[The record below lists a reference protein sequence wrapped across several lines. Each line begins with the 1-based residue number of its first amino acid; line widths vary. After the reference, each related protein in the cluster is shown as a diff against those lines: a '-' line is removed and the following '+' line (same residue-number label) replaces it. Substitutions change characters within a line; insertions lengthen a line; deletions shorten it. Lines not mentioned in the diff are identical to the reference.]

1 MYIQANLP
9 EDYGAFKAIQR
20 QNFPFNKSFEHFIIT
35 LSNLQDALGYD
46 IYDTI
51 GFVESNLVFIG
62 VEPRK
67 DNTKMCT
74 SFRFKTFDSTII
86 NFYEKSPLNNKL
98 TTILICRLI
107 ISLSEVYNTSLN
119 NMSYLLRKLQSEIQT
134 PIQYPNLQQTQ
145 PLQYAHP
152 QPVAVVPTPM
162 QQLPVSEVPQA
173 PVTSVTPVSEF
184 TSVSESYSEE
194 IPVET
199 SEVNRTSESSESLP
213 QIKTTKKL
221 VEPRSTSKRV
231 SESKKTITEA
241 PFAKPVATSPDV
253 DALSKRASKLAKK
266 IEETKAKPGTNITT
280 NPLLADFL

>member
-134 PIQYPNLQQTQ
+134 PIQYPNLQQVQ
-145 PLQYAHP
+145 PLQYVNT
-152 QPVAVVPTPM
+152 QQVVPAPM
-162 QQLPVSEVPQA
+162 PQLPVSEVPQA

-184 TSVSESYSEE
+184 PSVSEAYSEE

-199 SEVNRTSESSESLP
+199 SEVNSTSESSETMP

-221 VEPRSTSKRV
+221 VEPRSTHKRV
-231 SESKKTITEA
+231 SESKKTTTEA

>member
-145 PLQYAHP
+145 PIQYAHP
-152 QPVAVVPTPM
+152 QQVAVVPTQM

-199 SEVNRTSESSESLP
+199 SEVNSTSESSESLP

-231 SESKKTITEA
+231 SESKKTTTEA

>member
-145 PLQYAHP
+145 PIQYIHT
-152 QPVAVVPTPM
+152 QPIVPTQM
-162 QQLPVSEVPQA
+162 QQLPVSEVPQV
-173 PVTSVTPVSEF
+173 PVTSVTPASAF
-184 TSVSESYSEE
+184 MSVSESHSEI

-199 SEVNRTSESSESLP
+199 SEVNSTSESSESLP

-231 SESKKTITEA
+231 SESKKTTTEA

>member
-231 SESKKTITEA
+231 SESKNTITEA

>member
-134 PIQYPNLQQTQ
+134 PVQYPNLQQTQ
-145 PLQYAHP
+145 PIQYIHT
-152 QPVAVVPTPM
+152 QPIAPTPM
-162 QQLPVSEVPQA
+162 QQLPISEVPHTT
-173 PVTSVTPVSEF
+173 VTSVTPVSEF

-199 SEVNRTSESSESLP
+199 SEVNSTSESSETLP

-221 VEPRSTSKRV
+221 VEPRSTHKRV
-231 SESKKTITEA
+231 SEPKKTTTEA

-266 IEETKAKPGTNITT
+266 IEETKTKPGTNITT

>member
-199 SEVNRTSESSESLP
+199 SEVNSTSESSESLP

-231 SESKKTITEA
+231 SESKKTTTEA

>member
-134 PIQYPNLQQTQ
+134 PVQYPNLQQTQ
-145 PLQYAHP
+145 PIQYAHP

-162 QQLPVSEVPQA
+162 QQLPVSEVPQV
-173 PVTSVTPVSEF
+173 PVTSVTPASAF
-184 TSVSESYSEE
+184 MSVSESHSEI

-199 SEVNRTSESSESLP
+199 SEVNSTSESSESLP

-221 VEPRSTSKRV
+221 VEPRSISKRV

>member
-199 SEVNRTSESSESLP
+199 SEVNRTSESSESLL

>member
-46 IYDTI
+46 IYDMI

>member
-145 PLQYAHP
+145 PIQYVHT
-152 QPVAVVPTPM
+152 QPIAQTPM
-162 QQLPVSEVPQA
+162 QQLPISEVPHTT
-173 PVTSVTPVSEF
+173 VTSVTPASAF
-184 TSVSESYSEE
+184 MSVSESHSEI

-199 SEVNRTSESSESLP
+199 SEVNSTSESSESLP

-231 SESKKTITEA
+231 SESKKTTTEA

>member
-20 QNFPFNKSFEHFIIT
+20 RNFPFNKSFEHFIIT

-134 PIQYPNLQQTQ
+134 PVQYPNLQQTQ
-145 PLQYAHP
+145 PIQYAHP

-162 QQLPVSEVPQA
+162 QQLPVSEVPQV
-173 PVTSVTPVSEF
+173 PVTSVTPASAF
-184 TSVSESYSEE
+184 MSVSESHSEI

-199 SEVNRTSESSESLP
+199 SEVNSTSESSESLP

-231 SESKKTITEA
+231 SESKKTTTEA

>member
-199 SEVNRTSESSESLP
+199 SEVNSTSESSESLP

-231 SESKKTITEA
+231 SESKTTTTEA

>member
-221 VEPRSTSKRV
+221 VEQRSTSKRV

>member
-199 SEVNRTSESSESLP
+199 SEVNSTSESSESLP

>member
-231 SESKKTITEA
+231 SESKKTTTEA

>member
-145 PLQYAHP
+145 PIQYAHP

-199 SEVNRTSESSESLP
+199 SEVNSTSESSESLP

-231 SESKKTITEA
+231 SESKKTTTEA

>member
-134 PIQYPNLQQTQ
+134 PVQYPNLQQTQ
-145 PLQYAHP
+145 PIQYAHP

-162 QQLPVSEVPQA
+162 QQLPVSEVPQV
-173 PVTSVTPVSEF
+173 PVTSVTPASAF
-184 TSVSESYSEE
+184 MSVSESHSEI

-199 SEVNRTSESSESLP
+199 SEVNSTSESSESLP

-231 SESKKTITEA
+231 SESKKSTTEA

>member
-145 PLQYAHP
+145 PIQYIHT
-152 QPVAVVPTPM
+152 QPIVPTQM
-162 QQLPVSEVPQA
+162 QQLPVSEVPQV
-173 PVTSVTPVSEF
+173 PVTSVTPDSAF
-184 TSVSESYSEE
+184 MSVSESHSEI

-199 SEVNRTSESSESLP
+199 SEVNSTSESSESLP

-231 SESKKTITEA
+231 SESKKTTTEA

>member
-184 TSVSESYSEE
+184 ISVSESYSEE

-199 SEVNRTSESSESLP
+199 SEVNSTSESSESLP

-231 SESKKTITEA
+231 SESKKTTTEA

>member
-9 EDYGAFKAIQR
+9 EDYGAFKTIQR

-145 PLQYAHP
+145 PIQYAHP

-199 SEVNRTSESSESLP
+199 SEVNSTSESSESLP

-231 SESKKTITEA
+231 SESKKTTTEA

>member
-35 LSNLQDALGYD
+35 LSNLQDVLGYD

-152 QPVAVVPTPM
+152 QPVAVVPTHM

-173 PVTSVTPVSEF
+173 PVTSVTPASAF
-184 TSVSESYSEE
+184 MSVSESHSEI

-199 SEVNRTSESSESLP
+199 SEVNSTSESSESLP

-231 SESKKTITEA
+231 SESKKTTTEA

>member
-253 DALSKRASKLAKK
+253 DALSTRASKLAKK

>member
-134 PIQYPNLQQTQ
+134 PVQYPNLQQTQ
-145 PLQYAHP
+145 PIQYAHP

-162 QQLPVSEVPQA
+162 QQLPVSEVPQV
-173 PVTSVTPVSEF
+173 PVTSVTPASAF
-184 TSVSESYSEE
+184 MSVSESHSEI

-199 SEVNRTSESSESLP
+199 SEVNSTSESSESFP

-231 SESKKTITEA
+231 SESKKTTTEA

>member
-199 SEVNRTSESSESLP
+199 SEVNCTSESSESLP

-231 SESKKTITEA
+231 SESKKTTTEA

>member
-98 TTILICRLI
+98 TSILICRLI

>member
-145 PLQYAHP
+145 PIQYAHP
-152 QPVAVVPTPM
+152 QPVAVVPPQL
-162 QQLPVSEVPQA
+162 QQLPVSEVPQT

-184 TSVSESYSEE
+184 TSVSESYSEI

-199 SEVNRTSESSESLP
+199 SEVNSTSESSESLP

-231 SESKKTITEA
+231 SESKKTTTEA

>member
-145 PLQYAHP
+145 PIQYVHT
-152 QPVAVVPTPM
+152 QPIAQTQM

-173 PVTSVTPVSEF
+173 PVTSVTPASAF
-184 TSVSESYSEE
+184 MSVSESHSEI

-199 SEVNRTSESSESLP
+199 SEVNSTSESSESLP

-231 SESKKTITEA
+231 SESKKTTTEA

>member
-145 PLQYAHP
+145 PIQYTHT
-152 QPVAVVPTPM
+152 QPVVVSTPM
-162 QQLPVSEVPQA
+162 QQLPVS
-173 PVTSVTPVSEF
+173 
-184 TSVSESYSEE
+184 
-194 IPVET
+194 
-199 SEVNRTSESSESLP
+199 
-213 QIKTTKKL
+213 
-221 VEPRSTSKRV
+221 
-231 SESKKTITEA
+231 
-241 PFAKPVATSPDV
+241 
-253 DALSKRASKLAKK
+253 
-266 IEETKAKPGTNITT
+266 
-280 NPLLADFL
+280 

>member
-9 EDYGAFKAIQR
+9 EDYGSFKAIQR

-145 PLQYAHP
+145 PIQYVHT
-152 QPVAVVPTPM
+152 QPIAQTQM

-173 PVTSVTPVSEF
+173 PVTSVTPASAF
-184 TSVSESYSEE
+184 MSVSESHSEI

-199 SEVNRTSESSESLP
+199 SEVNSTSESSESLP

-231 SESKKTITEA
+231 SESKKTTTEA

>member
-134 PIQYPNLQQTQ
+134 PIQYPNLQQAQPIQYTHTQ
-145 PLQYAHP
+145 P
-152 QPVAVVPTPM
+152 VVVSTPM
-162 QQLPVSEVPQA
+162 QQLPVSEVPQS
-173 PVTSVTPVSEF
+173 PVMSVAPVSEF

-199 SEVNRTSESSESLP
+199 SEVNSTSESSESLP

>member
-46 IYDTI
+46 IYDTS

-145 PLQYAHP
+145 PIQYVHT
-152 QPVAVVPTPM
+152 QPIAQTQM

-173 PVTSVTPVSEF
+173 PVTSVTPASAF
-184 TSVSESYSEE
+184 MSVSESHSEI

-199 SEVNRTSESSESLP
+199 SEVNSTSESSESLP

-231 SESKKTITEA
+231 SESKKTTTEA

>member
-134 PIQYPNLQQTQ
+134 PVQYPNLQQTQ
-145 PLQYAHP
+145 PIQYAHP

-162 QQLPVSEVPQA
+162 QQLPVSEVPQV
-173 PVTSVTPVSEF
+173 PVTSVTPASAF
-184 TSVSESYSEE
+184 MSVSESHSEI

-199 SEVNRTSESSESLP
+199 SEVNSTSESSESLP

-231 SESKKTITEA
+231 SESKKTTTEA

>member
-199 SEVNRTSESSESLP
+199 SEVNSTSESSESLP

-231 SESKKTITEA
+231 SEPKKTTTEA

-266 IEETKAKPGTNITT
+266 IEETKTKPGTNITT

>member
-119 NMSYLLRKLQSEIQT
+119 NMSYLLRKLQSENQT

-145 PLQYAHP
+145 PNQYAHP
-152 QPVAVVPTPM
+152 QPVAVVPTQM

-173 PVTSVTPVSEF
+173 PVTSVTPASAF
-184 TSVSESYSEE
+184 MSVSESHSEI

-199 SEVNRTSESSESLP
+199 SEVNITSESSESLP

-231 SESKKTITEA
+231 SESKKTTTEA

>member
-152 QPVAVVPTPM
+152 QPVAVVPPPM